1 MDRNSYEALHERVA
15 WIDLSGRGK
24 IRAMGEDRV
33 RLLHSMCTAH
43 IEELVPGAGC
53 YAFFLTAQG
62 RILADAHVF
71 AMTDYLLI
79 DTEPETKQRVFE
91 HLDKFII
98 ADDVILRDFTKDY
111 STLNVEGPHAE
122 QLLRKLD
129 VPLAHAP
136 CSIAE
141 WSHSEVAH
149 VSYTGQPGYSFFVP
163 CEHMDECIDVLTAA
177 GAVQADIA
185 TADVVRLENA
195 KPRYGVDITETSIP
209 QETQQ
214 MHAVHASKGCYIGQE
229 IVERVRARGHL
240 NKMLYP
246 IEIESSEAP
255 RAGATIH
262 LDGKDVGT
270 ITSSAFS
277 PLQGKVVG
285 FAILRTEALKGALT
299 LNGASVGVRQ
309 GVRQAH

>member
-1 MDRNSYEALHERVA
+1 MDRNSYEALHQRAA
-15 WIDLSGRGK
+15 WIDLTGRGK
-24 IRAMGEDRV
+24 IRAMGEDRA
-33 RLLHSMCTAH
+33 RLLHSMTTAH
-43 IEELVPGAGC
+43 IQQLVPGAGC

-79 DTEPETKQRVFE
+79 DTEPETKQRVFD

-98 ADDVILRDFTKDY
+98 ADDVILRDFTNDY
-111 STLNVEGPHAE
+111 ATLNVEGPQAAQVLE
-122 QLLRKLD
+122 RLGA
-129 VPLAHAP
+129 PLAHEP

-163 CEHMDECIDVLTAA
+163 CEHMNECMTKLTEA
-177 GAVQADIA
+177 GVPQADLA
-185 TADVVRLENA
+185 TAETVRIENA
-195 KPRYGVDITETSIP
+195 KPRYGIDITEMSIP

-214 MHAVHASKGCYIGQE
+214 MYAVHPSKGCYIGQE

-246 IEIESSEAP
+246 IEIAATEVPA
-255 RAGATIH
+255 AGAAIQA
-262 LDGKDVGT
+262 DGKEVGT
-270 ITSSAFS
+270 ITSAAFS
-277 PLQGKVVG
+277 PLQGKVVAFG
-285 FAILRTEALKGALT
+285 ILRTEAVNGPFT
-299 LNGASVGVRQ
+299 VNGANAA
-309 GVRQAH
+309 VRQAAR

>member
-1 MDRNSYEALHERVA
+1 MDQNSYEALHKRAA
-15 WIDLSGRGK
+15 WIDLTGRGK
-24 IRAMGEDRV
+24 IRAMGEDRA
-33 RLLHSMCTAH
+33 RLLHSMTTAH
-43 IEELVPGAGC
+43 IQQLIPGAGC

-79 DTEPETKQRVFE
+79 DTEPETKQRVFD

-98 ADDVILRDFTKDY
+98 ADDVILRDFTDDY
-111 STLNVEGPHAE
+111 ATLNVEGPHAAQVLE
-122 QLLRKLD
+122 RLGA
-129 VPLAHAP
+129 PLAHEP

-163 CEHMDECIDVLTAA
+163 CEHMKDCIAKLTDA
-177 GAVQADIA
+177 GVVQADIA
-185 TADVVRLENA
+185 TAETVRIENA
-195 KPRYGVDITETSIP
+195 KPRYGVDITEMSIP

-214 MHAVHASKGCYIGQE
+214 MHAVHPSKGCYIGQE

-246 IEIESSEAP
+246 LEIAGEFAP
-255 RAGATIH
+255 PPGLPIQA
-262 LDGKDVGT
+262 DGKDVGT
-270 ITSSAFS
+270 ITSAAFS
-277 PLQGKVVG
+277 PLKGKVVALG
-285 FAILRTEALKGALT
+285 IVRTEAVNGPLT
-299 LNGASVGVRQ
+299 VNGASAVVRPA
-309 GVRQAH
+309 AH

>member
-1 MDRNSYEALHERVA
+1 MDRNSYEALHHSAA
-15 WIDLSGRGK
+15 WIDLTGRGK
-24 IRAMGEDRV
+24 IRAMGEDRA
-33 RLLHSMCTAH
+33 RLLHSMTTAH

-71 AMTDYLLI
+71 AMPDYLLI

-98 ADDVILRDFTKDY
+98 ADDVILRDFTNDY
-111 STLNVEGPHAE
+111 ATLNVEGPHAS
-122 QLLRKLD
+122 QVLAKLGA
-129 VPLAHAP
+129 PLAHSP
-136 CSIAE
+136 CSIAV

-163 CEHMDECIDVLTAA
+163 CEHMNDAIANLADA
-177 GAVQADIA
+177 GVVQAEIA
-185 TADVVRLENA
+185 TADVVRIENA
-195 KPRYGVDITETSIP
+195 KPRYGVDMNETSIP

-214 MHAVHASKGCYIGQE
+214 MHAVHPAKGCYIGQE

-246 IEIESSEAP
+246 LVIEGTDVPS
-255 RAGATIH
+255 AGAPIH
-262 LDGKDVGT
+262 SNGKDVGA
-270 ITSSAFS
+270 ITSAVYS
-277 PLQGKVVG
+277 PIQDKVVAFG
-285 FAILRTEALKGALT
+285 IVRTEAVSSHLT
-299 LNGASVGVRQ
+299 VNGAATAVRRA
-309 GVRQAH
+309 GH

>member
-1 MDRNSYEALHERVA
+1 MDRISYEALHQRAA
-15 WIDLSGRGK
+15 WIDLTGRGK
-24 IRAMGEDRV
+24 IRAMGEDRA
-33 RLLHSMCTAH
+33 RLLHSMTTAH
-43 IEELVPGAGC
+43 IEELVPGVGC

-79 DTEPETKQRVFE
+79 DTEPETKQRVFD

-98 ADDVILRDFTKDY
+98 ADDVILRDFTNDY
-111 STLNVEGPHAE
+111 ATLNVEGPHAE
-122 QLLRKLD
+122 EVLKQLD
-129 VPLAHAP
+129 APLAHSP

-141 WSHSEVAH
+141 WAHSEIAH

-163 CEHMDECIDVLTAA
+163 CEHMNDCIAKLQDA
-177 GAVQADIA
+177 GVVQADIA

-214 MHAVHASKGCYIGQE
+214 MHAVHPSKGCYIGQE

-246 IEIESSEAP
+246 IEIATEEAP
-255 RAGATIH
+255 RSGSPVQA
-262 LDGKDVGT
+262 DGKEVGT
-270 ITSSAFS
+270 ITSAAYS
-277 PLQGKVVG
+277 PLKDKVVG
-285 FAILRTEALKGALT
+285 FAVIRTEAAATSLT
-299 LNGASVGVRQ
+299 VNGASLTVRRGVR
-309 GVRQAH
+309 